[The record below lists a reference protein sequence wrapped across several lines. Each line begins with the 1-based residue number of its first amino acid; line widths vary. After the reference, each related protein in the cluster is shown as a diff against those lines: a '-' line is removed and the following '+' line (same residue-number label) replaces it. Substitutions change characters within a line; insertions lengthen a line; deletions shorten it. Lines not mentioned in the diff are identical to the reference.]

1 MTGIIYILIMA
12 AVTYLTRM
20 LPLALIREKI
30 RSRFIIS
37 MLTYLP
43 YTVLAA
49 LTFPSVFYATSSTL
63 ASAVGCAVACV
74 LAFFRVPMVLVALSA
89 SAASF
94 IFLAF

>member
-1 MTGIIYILIMA
+1 MTIIIYVFIMA

-37 MLTYLP
+37 LLTYLP
-43 YTVLAA
+43 YTVLSA
-49 LTFPSVFYATSSTL
+49 LTFPAVFYATSSTAASL
-63 ASAVGCAVACV
+63 AGCAVALI
-74 LAFFRVPMVLVALSA
+74 LAFFRVPMVVVALSA

-94 IFLAF
+94 IFLLF